1 MTTSIRSLALIGVWS
16 AALIA
21 CGSNNDAGSLFTE
34 SGASTLAGTDGSSDA
49 AEASSADAEA
59 EGDGDGEAGDGDG
72 DGDGVKLDTLPPDTG
87 ADDGPVEDGCA
98 YVDLLF
104 IIDNS
109 ASMTSYQ
116 QALTAAFP
124 TFVDAMFATLPPE
137 TDLHVGVTTSS
148 FAQGGSHSEINCEP
162 AETVEVML
170 DHYIKPDEGMVA
182 GNGFQGRLVEYDGK
196 RFFAANTSNPADLGA
211 LKSWFSNAAA
221 VGSSGGSFEYNAA
234 GAAHVF
240 HEANADF
247 NAGFIRDEGAVLVLF
262 ILSDEADQSF
272 DVDDPDHLH
281 DLVVDAKAGCGGDDC
296 IVTGGLL
303 SSWCQGDQNASY
315 QFLSS
320 FGEEPVWGVIGSP
333 LPFDPPPDY
342 TQVVGDALAQVIGE
356 VCETIPPVG

>member
-1 MTTSIRSLALIGVWS
+1 MPAMDWLRSSSLVSVTALAACSSDPSSSLYSSSAPTSS
-16 AALIA
+16 A
-21 CGSNNDAGSLFTE
+21 
-34 SGASTLAGTDGSSDA
+34 AGTDEAPEGESDD
-49 AEASSADAEA
+49 EASTTGTLLDMAADDEA
-59 EGDGDGEAGDGDG
+59 E
-72 DGDGVKLDTLPPDTG
+72 TPI
-87 ADDGPVEDGCA
+87 DDEGTDEDGCA

-124 TFVDAMFATLPPE
+124 TFVDAMFDTLPPE
-137 TDLHVGVTTSS
+137 TDLHVGITTSS

-162 AETVEVML
+162 AETIDVML
-170 DHYIKPDEGMVA
+170 QHYIKPDQGMVD
-182 GNGFQGRLVEYDGK
+182 GNGFQGRLVEHDGK
-196 RFFAANTSNPADLGA
+196 RFFAADTSNPAHRDE
-211 LKSWFSNAAA
+211 LKAWFSTAAA

-234 GAAHVF
+234 AAAHVF
-240 HEANADF
+240 HDANANF
-247 NAGFIRDEGAVLVLF
+247 NAGFLRDEGAVLVLF

-272 DVDDPDHLH
+272 HVDDPEHLH

-303 SSWCQGDQNASY
+303 SAWCQYDQNASY

-320 FGEEPVWGVIGSP
+320 FGEEPVWGEIGSP

-342 TQVVGDALAQVIGE
+342 TAVVGDALAQVIGE
-356 VCETIPPVG
+356 VCETIPPIP